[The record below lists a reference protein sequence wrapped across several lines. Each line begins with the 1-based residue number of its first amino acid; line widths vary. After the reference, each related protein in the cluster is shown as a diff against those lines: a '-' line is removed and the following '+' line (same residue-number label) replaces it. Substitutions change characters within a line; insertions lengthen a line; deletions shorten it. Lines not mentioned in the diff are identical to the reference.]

1 MIKKSFG
8 AHITSAGTTT
18 LYTVPTGKKTEYRAA
33 YITNTAG
40 SNGTVTMVIGGLNF
54 LSGYTISSKEILH
67 LGGRENDFIVLK
79 AGDTITGTS
88 TQDMT
93 MIVSLIEYADL
104 VQGG

>member
-1 MIKKSFG
+1 MIRKSFG

-18 LYTVPTGKKTEYRAA
+18 LYTVPTHKKAEYRAA

-67 LGGRENDFIVLK
+67 LGGSENDFIVLK

>member
-1 MIKKSFG
+1 MIRKSFG

-18 LYTVPTGKKTEYRAA
+18 LYTVPTNKKAEYRAA
-33 YITNTAG
+33 YITNTSG

-54 LSGYTISSKEILH
+54 LSGYAISSKEILH
-67 LGGRENDFIVLK
+67 LGGSENDFIVLK
-79 AGDTITGTS
+79 TGDTITGTS
-88 TQDMT
+88 TQDMS

>member
-1 MIKKSFG
+1 MINKSFG

-18 LYTVPTGKKTEYRAA
+18 LYTVPTNKKAEYRAA

-54 LSGYTISSKEILH
+54 LVGYTIASKEILH
-67 LGGRENDFIVLK
+67 LGGRENDFIVLT
-79 AGDTITGTS
+79 AGQTITGTS

-93 MIVSLIEYADL
+93 MIVSIIEYNDII
-104 VQGG
+104 QGG